1 MYQSEDEKPLIMPD
15 NCPPVVYPLLN
26 GYTATDLKYIAIVT
40 VMAIVMA
47 IIHYIQNA
55 NVFISLGI
63 MIFSAAV
70 AIILRGRDRYS
81 ENLMDKW
88 RISIEYRNSQKH
100 FIYEKSGREEIEDS
114 E

>member
-1 MYQSEDEKPLIMPD
+1 MHQIEDEKPLIIPD

-26 GYTATDLKYIAIVT
+26 GYTGADLKCISIVT
-40 VMAIVMA
+40 VAAIVVA
-47 IIHYIQNA
+47 ITHYIQNA

-63 MIFSAAV
+63 VIFSAAV

-88 RISIEYRNSQKH
+88 RISIEYKSSQKH
-100 FIYEKSGREEIEDS
+100 FIYEKSGHKEIEDS

>member
-40 VMAIVMA
+40 AMAIIVA
-47 IIHYIQNA
+47 IIHYIRNE

-63 MIFSAAV
+63 VIFSAAV
-70 AIILRGRDRYS
+70 VIILRGRDRYS

-88 RISIEYRNSQKH
+88 RLSIEYRNSTKH
-100 FIYEKSGREEIEDS
+100 FIYEKNGCKEIEDS